1 MIHTLLMRI
10 ASVALAVLSFAAL
23 TQPEAAAAP
32 RPNIIVFLVDD
43 YDKPETSAY
52 GGKVLTPNLDRLA
65 REGMRFDNA
74 FVTSTVCTPSRYT
87 FLTGRCA
94 SSSYSHEFTE
104 LFPRGTQTSPG
115 FNVALEEDNM
125 NVGAVLAKNGY
136 ATGFV
141 GKYHVGGD
149 EKDKERLKKLGLHDV
164 PKGVAYSEEINRKQ
178 NENEKRHRELVKERG
193 FTWAKHIYW
202 SNTKTPFQMHNPEW
216 TIEAAV
222 EFIEQHKD
230 QPFYLH
236 YATTLLHGPNRSW
249 HKSLEHPRVTGEGMV
264 DRDPAFATRKT
275 VMQRIQK
282 AGLSEDEAGYLWMD
296 DTLGMIL
303 DKLDELKIADNTV
316 VLFIADH
323 GSNNKGS
330 LQKFRGAE
338 VPCLMRWPAGMKAGV
353 VCDQLI
359 QNTDFVP
366 TWFELADAKLPKGYH
381 HDGVSLR
388 PLFKSPQEAVRDHVY
403 CEMGAARA
411 VMTKDYGYIALRYT
425 QDQLA
430 GIRAGEK
437 RTIKSVL
444 GLSGGVSRSWD
455 KHPDAI
461 SADQLYDLRKDPEA
475 QDNLAGSP
483 KHRATL
489 RDMRAKLTASLK
501 QFPDRPYGEFVPGGN
516 AASAEGTGDV
526 FRRLRN
532 IVMDYKGAR
541 KRPKRSR
548 KSESPDGP
556 SRKPRREQR
565 KIDSKKN

>member
-1 MIHTLLMRI
+1 MDVMKQHVLCAAL
-10 ASVALAVLSFAAL
+10 LAVYLAGASHV
-23 TQPEAAAAP
+23 AAAP

-43 YDKPETSAY
+43 YDKPETSVY

-94 SSSYSHEFTE
+94 SSSYHHAFTE
-104 LFPRGTQTSPG
+104 LFPKGAQTSPG
-115 FNVALEEDNM
+115 FNVALEKDNM

-141 GKYHVGGD
+141 GKYHVGAGG
-149 EKDKERLKKLGLHDV
+149 KDPERLKKLGLHDIRKNV
-164 PKGVAYSEEINRKQ
+164 PYSKAVNRKQ
-178 NENEKRHRELVKERG
+178 NENEKRHRELIKERG

-202 SNTKTPFQMHNPEW
+202 DNTKKPFQMHNPEW

-222 EFIEQHKD
+222 EFIELHKD

-249 HKSLEHPRVTGEGMV
+249 HKSLDHPRVTGEGLV
-264 DRDPAFATRKT
+264 ARDPSISTRKT

-282 AGLSEDEAGYLWMD
+282 AGLTENEAGYLWMD
-296 DTLGMIL
+296 DTLGVIL
-303 DKLDELKIADNTV
+303 DKLDELKIAENTV
-316 VLFIADH
+316 VVFIADH

-330 LQKFRGAE
+330 LQKFRGTE
-338 VPCLMRWPAGMKAGV
+338 VPCLMRWPAGMRAGV

-366 TWFELADAKLPKGYH
+366 TWFELAGAEVPKGYR
-381 HDGVSLR
+381 HDGVSLT
-388 PLFKSPQEAVRDHVY
+388 PLFKSPQKAVRDHVY

-411 VMTKDYGYIALRYT
+411 VMTRDHAYITLRYT
-425 QDQLA
+425 QEQLA
-430 GIRAGEK
+430 AIRAGDK

-444 GLSGGVSRSWD
+444 GLSGGVSRSWN

-489 RDMRAKLTASLK
+489 QDMRAKLTASLK

-526 FRRLRN
+526 FRRLRKV
-532 IVMDYKGAR
+532 VMEDKGGR
-541 KRPKRSR
+541 KRRKTSPKSD
-548 KSESPDGP
+548 SFDAP
-556 SRKPRREQR
+556 SRKQRREKR
-565 KIDSKKN
+565 KLDRKKK

>member
-1 MIHTLLMRI
+1 MRLFR
-10 ASVALAVLSFAAL
+10 SLCVAILAVCLAEAAHV
-23 TQPEAAAAP
+23 AAAP

-94 SSSYSHEFTE
+94 SSSYYHEFME
-104 LFPRGTQTSPG
+104 LFPKGAQTLPG

-125 NVGAVLAKNGY
+125 NVGAVLAKSGY

-149 EKDKERLKKLGLHDV
+149 EKDAARLKKLGLHDL
-164 PKGVAYSEEINRKQ
+164 PKGVPYSQEINRKQ
-178 NENEKRHRELVKERG
+178 NENEKRHRELIKERG

-202 SNTKTPFQMHNPEW
+202 QNTKAPFQMHNPEW
-216 TIEAAV
+216 TAEAAV

-236 YATTLLHGPNRSW
+236 YATTLLHGPNGSW

-264 DRDPAFATRKT
+264 DRASSFGTRKT
-275 VMQRIQK
+275 VMRRIQE
-282 AGLSEDEAGYLWMD
+282 AGLTKDEAGYLWMD
-296 DTLGMIL
+296 DTLGVIL
-303 DKLDELKIADNTV
+303 DKLDELKLADNTL
-316 VLFIADH
+316 VLFTADH

-366 TWFELADAKLPKGYH
+366 TWFELAGAKPPKGYR
-381 HDGVSLR
+381 HDGVSLS
-388 PLFKSPQEAVRDHVY
+388 PLFKSPQKAVRDHVY

-411 VMTKDYGYIALRYT
+411 VMTKDYGYLTLRYT
-425 QDQLA
+425 QEQLA
-430 GIRAGEK
+430 AIRAGDK

-444 GLSGGVSRSWD
+444 GLSGGISRSWNQ
-455 KHPDAI
+455 HPDAI
-461 SADQLYDLRKDPEA
+461 RADQLYDLRKDPEA
-475 QDNLAGSP
+475 QVNLAASP
-483 KHRATL
+483 EHRVAL
-489 RDMRAKLTASLK
+489 GDMRAKLTASLK
-501 QFPDRPYGEFVPGGN
+501 QFPGRPYGEFVPGGN
-516 AASAEGTGDV
+516 AAPAEGTGDV
-526 FRRLRN
+526 FRRLRD
-532 IVMDYKGAR
+532 VVTDYKGAKR
-541 KRPKRSR
+541 KPQS
-548 KSESPDGP
+548 SPEPESPEKP
-556 SRKPRREQR
+556 SRKQQR
-565 KIDSKKN
+565 KQRKLDGRKE

>member
-1 MIHTLLMRI
+1 MIIDTRLLMRL
-10 ASVALAVLSFAAL
+10 ACVALSASCLAL
-23 TQPEAAAAP
+23 LAQSASAAAQ

-52 GGKVLTPNLDRLA
+52 GGKVLAPNLDRLA

-94 SSSYSHEFTE
+94 SSSYSHTFTE
-104 LFPRGTQTSPG
+104 LFPKGTQTSPG
-115 FNVALEEDNM
+115 FNVALENDNM
-125 NVGAVLAKNGY
+125 NVGAVLAKSGY

-141 GKYHVGGD
+141 GKYHVGG
-149 EKDKERLKKLGLHDV
+149 EHHEPEQLKTLGLHDIPKNV
-164 PKGVAYSEEINRKQ
+164 PYSKAINRKQ
-178 NENEKRHRELVKERG
+178 NENEKRHRELIKERG
-193 FTWAKHIYW
+193 FTWAKNIYW
-202 SNTKTPFQMHNPEW
+202 GNMKKPFNMHNPEW

-222 EFIEQHKD
+222 EFIEIHKD

-236 YATTLLHGPNRSW
+236 YATTMLHGPNKSW
-249 HKSLEHPRVTGEGMV
+249 HKSLDHPRMTGEGLV
-264 DRDPAFATRKT
+264 DRDPALSTRKT
-275 VMQRIQK
+275 VMQRIK
-282 AGLSEDEAGYLWMD
+282 EAGLTENEAGYLWMD

-316 VLFIADH
+316 VLFVADH

-330 LQKFRGAE
+330 LQKFRGTE

-366 TWFELADAKLPKGYH
+366 TWFELAGAQLPEGYR
-381 HDGVSLR
+381 HDGVSIS
-388 PLFKSPQEAVRDHVY
+388 PLFQSPDKAVRDHVY

-411 VMTKDYGYIALRYT
+411 VMTRDYGYITLRYT
-425 QDQLA
+425 QEQLA
-430 GIRAGEK
+430 GIRGGDK
-437 RTIKSVL
+437 RAIKSAL

-461 SADQLYDLRKDPEA
+461 SADQLYDLRKDPGS
-475 QDNLAGSP
+475 QDNLAASP
-483 KHRATL
+483 KHSATL
-489 RDMRAKLTASLK
+489 NDMRAKLTASLK

-516 AASAEGTGDV
+516 AAPAEETDDV
-526 FRRLRN
+526 FQRLREAVSN
-532 IVMDYKGAR
+532 DKG
-541 KRPKRSR
+541 
-548 KSESPDGP
+548 
-556 SRKPRREQR
+556 
-565 KIDSKKN
+565 SKKKK

>member
-1 MIHTLLMRI
+1 MNVMKQHMLC
-10 ASVALAVLSFAAL
+10 VALLAVSLAGASHV
-23 TQPEAAAAP
+23 AAAP

-43 YDKPETSAY
+43 YDKPEASAY

-94 SSSYSHEFTE
+94 SSSYCHKFTQ
-104 LFPRGTQTSPG
+104 LFPKGTQTSPG
-115 FNVALEEDNM
+115 FNVALENDNM
-125 NVGAVLAKNGY
+125 NVAAVLAKSGY

-141 GKYHVGGD
+141 GKYHVGG
-149 EKDKERLKKLGLHDV
+149 EHHGPEQLNKLGLHDIPKNV
-164 PKGVAYSEEINRKQ
+164 PYSKAINRKQ
-178 NENEKRHRELVKERG
+178 NENEKRHRELIKERG

-202 SNTKTPFQMHNPEW
+202 GNTKAPFQMHNPEW
-216 TIEAAV
+216 TIEAAL
-222 EFIEQHKD
+222 EFIELHKD

-264 DRDPAFATRKT
+264 DRDPAFGTRKT

-282 AGLSEDEAGYLWMD
+282 AGLTENEAGYLWMD

-338 VPCLMRWPAGMKAGV
+338 VPCLMRWPAGMQAGV

-366 TWFELADAKLPKGYH
+366 TWFELAGARLPKGYH
-381 HDGVSLR
+381 HDGVSLG
-388 PLFKSPQEAVRDHVY
+388 PLFKSPQKAVRDHVY
-403 CEMGAARA
+403 CEMGAARG

-430 GIRAGEK
+430 AIRAGEK

-444 GLSGGVSRSWD
+444 GLSGGVSRSWG

-489 RDMRAKLTASLK
+489 RDMRARLTASLK
-501 QFPDRPYGEFVPGGN
+501 QFPDRPYGEFVPGGS
-516 AASAEGTGDV
+516 AASAEGTVDV
-526 FRRLRN
+526 FRRLRE
-532 IVMDYKGAR
+532 VAMDYKGAK
-541 KRPKRSR
+541 KRPKTSR
-548 KSESPDGP
+548 KPESPDAP
-556 SRKPRREQR
+556 SRKQRREQR
-565 KIDSKKN
+565 KLDRKKK

>member
-1 MIHTLLMRI
+1 MYVMKQHMLC
-10 ASVALAVLSFAAL
+10 VALLAVYLAGASHV
-23 TQPEAAAAP
+23 AAAP

-94 SSSYSHEFTE
+94 SSSYYHAFTE
-104 LFPRGTQTSPG
+104 LFPKGTQTSPG
-115 FNVALEEDNM
+115 FNVALEKDNM

-136 ATGFV
+136 ATGFA
-141 GKYHVGGD
+141 GKYHVGAGG
-149 EKDKERLKKLGLHDV
+149 KDAERLKKLGLHDIRKNV
-164 PKGVAYSEEINRKQ
+164 PYSKAVNRKQ
-178 NENEKRHRELVKERG
+178 NENEKRHRELIKERG

-202 SNTKTPFQMHNPEW
+202 GNTKKPFQMHNPEW

-222 EFIEQHKD
+222 EFIELHKD

-249 HKSLEHPRVTGEGMV
+249 HKSLDHPRVTGEGLV
-264 DRDPAFATRKT
+264 ARDPSISTRKT

-282 AGLSEDEAGYLWMD
+282 AGLTENEAGYLWMD
-296 DTLGMIL
+296 DTLGVIL

-330 LQKFRGAE
+330 LQKFRGTE

-366 TWFELADAKLPKGYH
+366 TWFELAGAEVPKGYH
-381 HDGVSLR
+381 HDGVSLS
-388 PLFKSPQEAVRDHVY
+388 PLFKSPQKAVRDHVY

-411 VMTKDYGYIALRYT
+411 VMTRDYAYITLRYT
-425 QDQLA
+425 QEQLA
-430 GIRAGEK
+430 AIRAGDK

-444 GLSGGVSRSWD
+444 GLSGGVSRSWN

-489 RDMRAKLTASLK
+489 NDMRAKLTASLK

-526 FRRLRN
+526 FRRLRKV
-532 IVMDYKGAR
+532 VMDDKGAR
-541 KRPKRSR
+541 KRRKTSPKSD
-548 KSESPDGP
+548 SLDAP
-556 SRKPRREQR
+556 SRKQRREQR
-565 KIDSKKN
+565 KLDRKKK